1 MRFVDTVPSDP
12 DGEAGAP
19 TVDQQPG
26 SFGSDWA
33 GRVAQG
39 TIDALR
45 QGSLSPTG
53 EPLIKRFGTT
63 KRTIAN
69 PAPRQAYAPGEVRPP
84 TQTVKDP
91 RYSTLDAFV
100 GEFYR
105 KSQDKNFMVW
115 YTSRAK
121 AAGLLPT
128 SRRVTL
134 EDLETIWQ
142 QLGKKVQ
149 SNPAWKGTPEQY
161 LEYLASNKIATAK
174 DVAKAIK
181 SGIPMRDPETGKAVV
196 GTSGGARVDPD
207 TGLPLV
213 DLSQASG
220 ELVPGEDIMGFDE
233 VYGDAEVPPPPPPIT
248 TEKHV
253 SRTTINPLAANAA
266 TDQMAQALLGRM
278 ATKKEMARYRA
289 VMNGILKS
297 NPTVSTVRRDATDP
311 YNVKV
316 TTTTK
321 DGASAADAQ
330 AAAQMRMQRSS
341 EGMAFNAGKMF
352 EQALRMMGG

>member
-33 GRVAQG
+33 SQLAQG
-39 TIDALR
+39 TIDALQ
-45 QGSLSPTG
+45 QGGLSPTG
-53 EPLIKRFGTT
+53 EPLIKRLGTK
-63 KRTIAN
+63 KRVVMP
-69 PAPRQAYAPGEVRPP
+69 PAPRGAYGPGEVRPA
-84 TQTVKDP
+84 TKIVREP
-91 RYSTLDAFV
+91 RYATMNEYLD
-100 GEFYR
+100 EFRR
-105 KSQDKNFMVW
+105 KASDDNFMRW
-115 YTSRAK
+115 YVTRAR
-121 AAGLLPT
+121 AAGLLVT
-128 SRRVTL
+128 SRQVTL
-134 EDLETIWQ
+134 ADLEAEWVK
-142 QLGKKVQ
+142 LGKVVQ
-149 SNPAWKGTPEQY
+149 TTGWKGTPEEY
-161 LEYLASNKIATAK
+161 LEYLASRKIPNAK

-181 SGIPMRDPETGKAVV
+181 SGMPMTDPETGKAAV

-233 VYGDAEVPPPPPPIT
+233 VYGDAEVPPPPPPNT